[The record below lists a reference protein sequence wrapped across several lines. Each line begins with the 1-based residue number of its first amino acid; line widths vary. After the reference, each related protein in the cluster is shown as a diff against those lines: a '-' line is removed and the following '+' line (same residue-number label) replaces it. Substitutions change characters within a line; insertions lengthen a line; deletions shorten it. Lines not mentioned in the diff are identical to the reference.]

1 MNIRRLHILA
11 ICFCALAAKAAEPAP
26 QGVWSI
32 TIEHMAILASA
43 ESALQFVPALN
54 DEQRSEETVR
64 TIQKEVSAGRVELVA
79 WQKTCT
85 VNGERSVSE
94 TVVEQHYPT
103 EFQQPG
109 AIPMAI
115 VNPPDSIVPPAFE
128 TRTTGFTLEVEPMAS
143 PDGRTISL
151 QLCLQSVRLL
161 GFRRFESLI
170 NKAGV
175 RVRHNQPD
183 FHTSKSTVNLT
194 APNGRWMLLSVYK
207 QPAPAEGFDL
217 SLIRVTARNPDIKPQ
232 KTSRP

>member
-1 MNIRRLHILA
+1 MNIRHLHILA
-11 ICFCALAAKAAEPAP
+11 ILARTLAAQADEQAP

-32 TIEHMAILASA
+32 TIEHLAISASA

-94 TVVEQHYPT
+94 TLVEQHYPT
-103 EFQQPG
+103 EFLPPD
-109 AIPMAI
+109 AIPKPI
-115 VNPPDSIVPPAFE
+115 ENPTDLIVPTAFE
-128 TRTTGFTLEVEPMAS
+128 TRNTGFTLEVEPTVS

-175 RVRHNQPD
+175 RVRHDQPD
-183 FHTSKSTVNLT
+183 FHTTRTTANLT
-194 APNGRWMLLSVYK
+194 APNGRWMLLSANK
-207 QPAPAEGFDL
+207 QPAPDEGFDL
-217 SLIRVTARNPDIKPQ
+217 SLIRVTAKNSDSKPP
-232 KTSRP
+232 KISRP